1 MRIRLTLLLALL
13 VALPLAAFDRGE
25 VYFEHSSA
33 LPWSSDTYFETW
45 AFAPAWSY
53 AVAADAVPLIDKLV
67 PYLGSGHFFVAAPN
81 QIVFHSGGTMFVWD
95 GVYRRFTDAGNGAVE
110 IFHDDAPLG
119 EIVPMRSGR
128 FLVPAGAKLIE
139 FDLHGRIA
147 EHAFPGA
154 EHVELLG
161 DQCTLLYGAG
171 NRVARMSLCSGT
183 ALTDFATLAADDVVG
198 SIRQLPNRDVL
209 VATGNGIAQF
219 TADGALLRTYS
230 FAGATHI
237 ALTPDGGAFYAA
249 GVIANRAEL
258 RFYGEPKEIPIGN
271 PRMQT
276 AFVPL
281 HADDLV
287 VVGEWRAAAQPMVRR
302 RAAR

>member
-1 MRIRLTLLLALL
+1 VGGRCTDRR
-13 VALPLAAFDRGE
+13 PHDRGE

-53 AVAADAVPLIDKLV
+53 AIGADAVPLIDKK
-67 PYLGSGHFFVAAPN
+67 P
-81 QIVFHSGGTMFVWD
+81 
-95 GVYRRFTDAGNGAVE
+95 
-110 IFHDDAPLG
+110 
-119 EIVPMRSGR
+119 
-128 FLVPAGAKLIE
+128 IE
-139 FDLHGRIA
+139 SDLHGRIA
-147 EHAFPGA
+147 ERAFPGA

-171 NRVARMSLCSGT
+171 NPG
-183 ALTDFATLAADDVVG
+183 
-198 SIRQLPNRDVL
+198 
-209 VATGNGIAQF
+209 
-219 TADGALLRTYS
+219 
-230 FAGATHI
+230 
-237 ALTPDGGAFYAA
+237 
-249 GVIANRAEL
+249 
-258 RFYGEPKEIPIGN
+258 
-271 PRMQT
+271 MQT